1 MTLFKMCVSF
11 SEENRIWA
19 PWKKIKQNFGKAVKS
34 LSGEKSYKKN
44 VRKDILS
51 VFTIYVLEENKNMIT

>member
-11 SEENRIWA
+11 AEENRIWA
-19 PWKKIKQNFGKAVKS
+19 PWKKINQNFGRAVKS
-34 LSGEKSYKKN
+34 LSGEKSYLKN

>member
-1 MTLFKMCVSF
+1 MCVSF
-11 SEENRIWA
+11 AEENRIWA
-19 PWKKIKQNFGKAVKS
+19 PGKKRNQNFGRAVKS
-34 LSGEKSYKKN
+34 LSGEKSYLKN